1 MLEVDGQPQRL
12 DLDEVWA
19 RRAMEE
25 GVPVVVDS
33 DAHSVGELDNMGY
46 GITVARRA
54 WLGAKDVVNTRSL
67 ETLLRLTK

>member
-1 MLEVDGQPQRL
+1 
-12 DLDEVWA
+12 
-19 RRAMEE
+19 MEE

-46 GITVARRA
+46 GVTVARRA
-54 WLGAKDVVNTRSL
+54 WLGAKDVVNTKSL